1 MKERVSLWG
10 WIGFTAVSVLGTL
23 LHFLYDLW
31 PNGFTAAIA
40 AVNESTF
47 EHLKLAF
54 FPMVLF
60 AAVQYFLFG
69 KDRQDFWCVKW
80 QGIGLVLLLIPILFY
95 TLSGTF
101 GKLPAAVDVAIFYL
115 SVGLAFFFETRR
127 FSAPPRPCR
136 SALALFLLAVTA
148 FLFVLFTFYPLRIGL
163 FLDPV
168 SGGFGR

>member
-1 MKERVSLWG
+1 MKERASIWG

-31 PNGFTAAIA
+31 PNGFTAAIS

-69 KDRQDFWCVKW
+69 KNRQDFWCVKLY
-80 QGIGLVLLLIPILFY
+80 GIGLVILLIPTLFY
-95 TLSGTF
+95 TLSGVF

-136 SALALFLLAVTA
+136 SALALSILALMT
-148 FLFVLFTFYPLRIGL
+148 FLFALFTFYPPQIGL
-163 FLDPV
+163 FFDPV